1 MAILMPPGSAKS
13 TSTSILFSPWY
24 LSHAPGD
31 RLARSRNILTASHT
45 TELAARFGRG
55 YCSAATLTSPVLR
68 FTRRRR
74 LRRKGG

>member
-1 MAILMPPGSAKS
+1 M
-13 TSTSILFSPWY
+13 
-24 LSHAPGD
+24 
-31 RLARSRNILTASHT
+31 LAASHT

-55 YCSAATLTSPVLR
+55 PLLGGYLNPAKPLR